1 MDVEK
6 QRVISRIDRVE
17 YTYGDLWS
25 VETKEGYIR
34 IHVAGNNFFLG
45 VVEEEKEER
54 RKKDTE
60 IKKMRVFARA
70 WSFIDVTFAKSFH
83 RSLRSETKGLAGK

>member
-1 MDVEK
+1 MKRLIDGRREAASDK
-6 QRVISRIDRVE
+6 SNRSGGIYLWRFMIGRNEGRV
-17 YTYGDLWS
+17 YTYP
-25 VETKEGYIR
+25 R
-34 IHVAGNNFFLG
+34 IAGNNFFLG

-70 WSFIDVTFAKSFH
+70 
-83 RSLRSETKGLAGK
+83 

>member
-17 YTYGDLWS
+17 YTYEDLWS
-25 VETKEGYIR
+25 VETKEEYIR

-45 VVEEEKEER
+45 VVEEEKEE
-54 RKKDTE
+54 KK
-60 IKKMRVFARA
+60 I
-70 WSFIDVTFAKSFH
+70 
-83 RSLRSETKGLAGK
+83 